1 MTQIILGAN
10 NVDSDDNDDIL
21 NIAANKIMIA
31 ALMLIM
37 TEGDAVLT
45 MLK

>member
-1 MTQIILGAN
+1 MTQIILRAN

-21 NIAANKIMIA
+21 NIAVNKIMIA